1 MGKILAK
8 NKRAFF
14 DYEIIEQFEAGLVLK
29 GLEVKSIRGGQISL
43 AGSYIVLKQL
53 GGKAKLPSA
62 WLINAS
68 VPRYS
73 KASEDIPYDPTRSRQ
88 LLLKKSEIRQLIGQ
102 KQEKG
107 LTAIPLTVYSKRGKI
122 KIGFGLGRGKKKYDK
137 RQDMRKRE
145 DEAKIQRALR
155 QKA

>member
-29 GLEVKSIRGGQISL
+29 GMEVKSIRQGQISL
-43 AGSYIVLKQL
+43 AGSYIILKQPRGTL
-53 GGKAKLPSA
+53 KLPDV

-68 VPRYS
+68 IPRYA
-73 KASEDIPYDPTRSRQ
+73 KTNKNIPYDPLRSRQ

-122 KIGFGLGRGKKKYDK
+122 KVGFGLGRGKKKYDK
-137 RQDMRKRE
+137 RQDMKKRE
-145 DEAKIQRALR
+145 DEANIRRALR
-155 QKA
+155 HKA

>member
-29 GLEVKSIRGGQISL
+29 GMEVKPIRQGQISL
-43 AGSYIVLKQL
+43 AGSYIVLKQTDR
-53 GGKAKLPSA
+53 GAKLPGA

-73 KASEDIPYDPTRSRQ
+73 KASKNIPYDPLRSRQ

-122 KIGFGLGRGKKKYDK
+122 KISFGLGRGKKKYDK
-137 RQDMRKRE
+137 RQSMKKRE
-145 DEAKIQRALR
+145 DDANIRRALR
-155 QKA
+155 HKA

>member
-14 DYEIIEQFEAGLVLK
+14 DYEIIEQFEAGIVLK
-29 GLEVKSIRGGQISL
+29 GLEVKSIRQGQISL
-43 AGSYIVLKQL
+43 AGSYIVLKQSR
-53 GGKAKLPSA
+53 AITALPSA

-68 VPRYS
+68 IPRYA
-73 KASEDIPYDPTRSRQ
+73 KASKDIPYDPLRSRQ

-107 LTAIPLTVYSKRGKI
+107 LTAIPLTVYSKRGRI
-122 KIGFGLGRGKKKYDK
+122 KISFGLGRGKKKYDK
-137 RQDMRKRE
+137 RQDMKKRE
-145 DEAKIQRALR
+145 DEAKIRRALR
-155 QKA
+155 QKV

>member
-1 MGKILAK
+1 MAK

-14 DYEIIEQFEAGLVLK
+14 DYEIIDKFEAGLVLK
-29 GLEVKSIRGGQISL
+29 GMEVKSIRQGQISL
-43 AGSYIVLKQL
+43 AGSYIILKQPRR
-53 GGKAKLPSA
+53 AESKLPGV

-68 VPRYS
+68 IPRYA
-73 KASEDIPYDPTRSRQ
+73 KASKNIPYDPLRSRQ

-137 RQDMRKRE
+137 RQDMKKRE
-145 DEAKIQRALR
+145 DETKMRRALR
-155 QKA
+155 QKY